1 VKGWG
6 KKRLS
11 QKSLVADKRSGRPSI
26 RRKVKKWLCPNLFT
40 IGGGAPEN

>member
-6 KKRLS
+6 KKRLY

-26 RRKVKKWLCPNLFT
+26 LRKVKKWLFPNLFT